1 MSSGR
6 LSRQVSKSVQLAEQL
21 GNASLNDK
29 EELVSLVNRLVEEQ
43 LAKKQ
48 KTKVGAKPK
57 LTAQEK
63 KDLKEKKE
71 FEKKVEDI
79 IGSVVSIGSAIKLKD
94 EQKKGAVAIRKRK
107 LHTKAAK
114 TEFVSFAYRKWMDY
128 FTDCNG
134 DGGDPIQGEYQWEL
148 KTMDI
153 TSRTYNHAVALD
165 FFDVVFLSFT
175 KQNGKDSIDLES
187 CSQPASLE
195 MCDD

>member
-1 MSSGR
+1 MSGR
-6 LSRQVSKSVQLAEQL
+6 LSRQVSKASQLADQL

-29 EELVSLVNRLVEEQ
+29 DDLVSLVNRLVEEQ

-79 IGSVVSIGSAIKLKD
+79 IGNVVSIGSAIKLKE
-94 EQKKGAVAIRKRK
+94 EQKKGTAGGKKRK
-107 LHTKAAK
+107 LYTKADR

-128 FTDCNG
+128 FTDCTG
-134 DGGDPIQGEYQWEL
+134 DGGDPVQGIYEWKLEN
-148 KTMDI
+148 MDI
-153 TSRTYNHAVALD
+153 TSRTYNHDVALD

-187 CSQPASLE
+187 CSQHASLE
-195 MCDD
+195 MGDE